1 MLDKIEKIIY
11 GICGVALL
19 GVSLLYAWTPVP
31 DTHPREFIPDS
42 IPTPDDL
49 PPKTLT
55 TPKEGSK
62 QTPLTANK
70 RTSEKNKILGK
81 LNKAS
86 SRRISAN
93 DITVKYMQI
102 QKQSFDFIK
111 NETNWL
117 PELKMAGSRVKISK
131 KDNSHSL
138 ELTKIK
144 EGSLL
149 RSVVGLESG
158 DTIELINGERWE
170 FTGENTLNYRTQAL
184 EFIDKIQAGG
194 SFSLTITRDNAPQ
207 HLTFSLLE

>member
-19 GVSLLYAWTPVP
+19 GVSVLYAWRPVP
-31 DTHPREFIPDS
+31 DTDPREFIPDS
-42 IPTPDDL
+42 VITTA
-49 PPKTLT
+49 PPKKLT

-70 RTSEKNKILGK
+70 KTAEKNNIKDK
-81 LNKAS
+81 LNKALIG
-86 SRRISAN
+86 RRISAK
-93 DITVKYMQI
+93 DIQVKYMQI
-102 QKQSFDFIK
+102 QKRSFDFIK
-111 NETNWL
+111 NESNWL

-131 KDNSHSL
+131 KDFSHSL
-138 ELTKIK
+138 ELTNIK

-184 EFIDKIQAGG
+184 EMIDKIQAGG

>member
-1 MLDKIEKIIY
+1 MLDTIEKTIY

-19 GVSLLYAWTPVP
+19 GVTVLYAWNQVP
-31 DTHPREFIPDS
+31 DTDPREFIPDS
-42 IPTPDDL
+42 IITTA
-49 PPKTLT
+49 PPKKLT

-70 RTSEKNKILGK
+70 ITIEKNKVLGK
-81 LNKAS
+81 LRKATH
-86 SRRISAN
+86 RPISVT
-93 DITVKYMQI
+93 DIEVKYMQI

-117 PELKMAGSRVKISK
+117 PELKLAGSRVKTNK
-131 KDNSHSL
+131 KDNSQSL
-138 ELTKIK
+138 ELTKVK

-158 DTIELINGERWE
+158 DTIELINGERWD
-170 FTGENTLNYRTQAL
+170 FTGENTLNYRAQAL
-184 EFIDKIQAGG
+184 DMIDKIQAGG
-194 SFSLTITRDNAPQ
+194 SISLTITRDNAPQ

>member
-19 GVSLLYAWTPVP
+19 GVSVFYAWRPVP

-42 IPTPDDL
+42 IITTA
-49 PPKTLT
+49 PPKKLT

-70 RTSEKNKILGK
+70 KSLELNGIHAK
-81 LNKAS
+81 LQKAS
-86 SRRISAN
+86 PGNIRKTS
-93 DITVKYMQI
+93 ITVKYMQI

-131 KDNSHSL
+131 KDASHSL
-138 ELTKIK
+138 ELTNIK

-184 EFIDKIQAGG
+184 EMIDKIQAGG
-194 SFSLTITRDNAPQ
+194 SFSLTITRDKVPQ

>member
-19 GVSLLYAWTPVP
+19 GISLLYAWRPVP

-42 IPTPDDL
+42 IITTA
-49 PPKTLT
+49 PPKKLT

-62 QTPLTANK
+62 QAPLTANK
-70 RTSEKNKILGK
+70 KSLELNGIHAK
-81 LNKAS
+81 LQKAS
-86 SRRISAN
+86 PGNIRKTS
-93 DITVKYMQI
+93 ITVKYMQI

-131 KDNSHSL
+131 KDASHSL
-138 ELTKIK
+138 ELTNIK

-158 DTIELINGERWE
+158 DTIELIDGERWE
-170 FTGENTLNYRTQAL
+170 FTGENTLNYRTQAP
-184 EFIDKIQAGG
+184 EMIDKIQAGG
-194 SFSLTITRDNAPQ
+194 SFSLTITRDKVPQ

>member
-19 GVSLLYAWTPVP
+19 GVTVLYAWNQVP
-31 DTHPREFIPDS
+31 DTDPREFIPDS
-42 IPTPDDL
+42 IITTA
-49 PPKTLT
+49 PPKKLT

-62 QTPLTANK
+62 QAPLTANK

-131 KDNSHSL
+131 KDASHSL

>member
-1 MLDKIEKIIY
+1 MLDKIEKVIY

-19 GVSLLYAWTPVP
+19 GVTVLYAWKPVP
-31 DTHPREFIPDS
+31 DTDPREFIPDS
-42 IPTPDDL
+42 VITSA
-49 PPKTLT
+49 PPKKLT

-70 RTSEKNKILGK
+70 ITTEKNKILGK
-81 LNKAS
+81 LRKAS
-86 SRRISAN
+86 HRPISTK
-93 DITVKYMQI
+93 DIEVKYMQI

-117 PELKMAGSRVKISK
+117 PELKLAGSRVKISK

-138 ELTKIK
+138 ELTNIK

-158 DTIELINGERWE
+158 DTIELINAERWE
-170 FTGENTLNYRTQAL
+170 FTGENTLDYRSQAL
-184 EFIDKIQAGG
+184 EMIDKIQAGG
-194 SFSLTITRDNAPQ
+194 SISLTITRNNAPQ

>member
-1 MLDKIEKIIY
+1 MLDKIEKVIY

-19 GVSLLYAWTPVP
+19 GVTVLYAWKPVP
-31 DTHPREFIPDS
+31 DTDPREFIPDS
-42 IPTPDDL
+42 VITSS
-49 PPKTLT
+49 PPKKLT

-70 RTSEKNKILGK
+70 ITTEKNKILGK
-81 LNKAS
+81 LRKAS
-86 SRRISAN
+86 HRPISTK
-93 DITVKYMQI
+93 DIEVKYMQI

-117 PELKMAGSRVKISK
+117 PELKLAGSRVKISK

-138 ELTKIK
+138 ELTNIK

-158 DTIELINGERWE
+158 DTIELINGAVSY
-170 FTGENTLNYRTQAL
+170 T
-184 EFIDKIQAGG
+184 
-194 SFSLTITRDNAPQ
+194 
-207 HLTFSLLE
+207 HLTLPTILLV

>member
-19 GVSLLYAWTPVP
+19 GVSVFYAWRPVP

-42 IPTPDDL
+42 IITTA
-49 PPKTLT
+49 PPKKLT

-70 RTSEKNKILGK
+70 RTTEKNKILGK

-86 SRRISAN
+86 SRRISAK
-93 DITVKYMQI
+93 DIQVKYMQI

-117 PELKMAGSRVKISK
+117 PELKMAGSRVHISK
-131 KDNSHSL
+131 KDFSHSL

-184 EFIDKIQAGG
+184 EMIDKIQAGG
-194 SFSLTITRDNAPQ
+194 SFSLTITRDKVPQ

>member
-1 MLDKIEKIIY
+1 MLDKIEKVIY

-19 GVSLLYAWTPVP
+19 GVTVLYALKPVP
-31 DTHPREFIPDS
+31 DTDPREFIPDS
-42 IPTPDDL
+42 VITSA
-49 PPKTLT
+49 PPKKLT
-55 TPKEGSK
+55 APKEGSK

-70 RTSEKNKILGK
+70 ITTEKNKVLGK
-81 LNKAS
+81 LRKAS
-86 SRRISAN
+86 SRPLSAK
-93 DITVKYMQI
+93 DIQIKYMQI

-117 PELKMAGSRVKISK
+117 PELKLAGSRVKISK
-131 KDNSHSL
+131 RDFSHSL
-138 ELTKIK
+138 ELTNIK

-170 FTGENTLNYRTQAL
+170 FTGENTLDYRTQAL
-184 EFIDKIQAGG
+184 EMIDKIQAGG

-207 HLTFSLLE
+207 HITFSLLE

>member
-19 GVSLLYAWTPVP
+19 GVSLLYAWRPVP

-70 RTSEKNKILGK
+70 RTSEKNKILSK

-86 SRRISAN
+86 SRRISAK
-93 DITVKYMQI
+93 DIQEKYMQI

-138 ELTKIK
+138 ELTNIK

-158 DTIELINGERWE
+158 DTIELIDGERWD
-170 FTGENTLNYRTQAL
+170 FDGENTLNYRTQAL

>member
-1 MLDKIEKIIY
+1 
-11 GICGVALL
+11 
-19 GVSLLYAWTPVP
+19 
-31 DTHPREFIPDS
+31 
-42 IPTPDDL
+42 
-49 PPKTLT
+49 PPKKLT

-138 ELTKIK
+138 ELTRIK

-158 DTIELINGERWE
+158 DTIELINGERWD